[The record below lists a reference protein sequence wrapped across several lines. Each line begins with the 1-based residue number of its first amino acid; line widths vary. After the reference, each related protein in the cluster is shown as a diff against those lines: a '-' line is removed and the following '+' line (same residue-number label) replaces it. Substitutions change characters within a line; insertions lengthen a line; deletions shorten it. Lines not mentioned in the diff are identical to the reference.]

1 MSCVRTQ
8 SLQSCSTLCDPM
20 DCSSPGSF
28 VHGISR
34 ARILEWVAIS
44 SSRGSFW
51 LKDWTSV
58 SWSSCIGRWVLYF
71 CATWE
76 AHLVSLAF
84 NLLLWL
90 NSPTQSHYLM
100 YFAIIYIFIWALV
113 PCYFIFSF
121 CFGYLFGIRQ
131 VCTLRLILWLALYLI
146 IYTICIYVAQLV
158 KNPLAM
164 QEIWV

>member
-1 MSCVRTQ
+1 MSYVHTQ

-44 SSRGSFW
+44 SSRGSSW

-58 SWSSCIGRWVLYF
+58 SCSSCIGRRVLYF

-76 AHLVSLAF
+76 AQLVSLAF

-90 NSPTQSHYLM
+90 NSTQSHYLM
-100 YFAIIYIFIWALV
+100 YFAIIYIFIWALL
-113 PCYFIFSF
+113 PCYFIFYFFF
-121 CFGYLFGIRQ
+121 CYLFGIRQ
-131 VCTLRLILWLALYLI
+131 VCTLCLILWLVLYLS